1 MAHGASRLWPMEAS
15 HMAHGSVAHGPW
27 KRRTWPMDSSLMLP
41 SETHLAALGQVVEG
55 IGQVVVVIHH
65 LLGSGGRRR
74 GAFCDSRAP
83 LGYVMPRGAFPP
95 FHGRCTKHTKHT

>member
-1 MAHGASRLWPMEAS
+1 
-15 HMAHGSVAHGPW
+15 
-27 KRRTWPMDSSLMLP
+27 MDSSLMLP

-55 IGQVVVVIHH
+55 IEQVVVVIHH

-83 LGYVMPRGAFPP
+83 LGYVKAARSVPSISRKMHKTHKTHKTNKTQRPSPP
-95 FHGRCTKHTKHT
+95 LPPPLSE